1 MKNKIIKK
9 MKKLNK
15 KALKNN
21 DVPVSCIIVKNK
33 KIIASA
39 YNKKNKKN
47 NPFAHAEILAIQK
60 AAKKLK
66 TYNLNDC
73 ELYVS
78 LYPCNMCKE
87 VINEARIKNIYYIL
101 NKNKNINNTAIYKKM
116 ECYEYIDFSKELS
129 NFFINKR

>member
-1 MKNKIIKK
+1 MRNKIIKK
-9 MKKLNK
+9 LKKLNK